1 MSWNRLFL
9 CIWLAFL
16 CIPLGLRL
24 HPSSLSCHTVVSLI
38 WPNLLLILLTLFF
51 LLFYVL
57 SEIHSSFHFIGPY
70 ICGPLS
76 NSTSLNVIFCI
87 KSPYISEYILYIK
100 RYRVIKV
107 QSFVGFQR
115 WTLSHSL
122 HLFSSYEIIDQ
133 SKLQIAVVW
142 WFCRNWNHTKSI
154 MIKGWC
160 EIRLEFFLFISH

>member
-1 MSWNRLFL
+1 MSWKRLFL
-9 CIWLAFL
+9 CHWLAFL

-24 HPSSLSCHTVVSLI
+24 HSSSLSCHTLVSLI

-70 ICGPLS
+70 ICCPLF

-87 KSPYISEYILYIK
+87 KSPYISEYMLYIK

-107 QSFVGFQR
+107 PSFVGFQR
-115 WTLSHSL
+115 WTLSHSR
-122 HLFSSYEIIDQ
+122 HLFH
-133 SKLQIAVVW
+133 LM
-142 WFCRNWNHTKSI
+142 KSLI
-154 MIKGWC
+154 NPNYK
-160 EIRLEFFLFISH
+160 

>member
-9 CIWLAFL
+9 CLWLAFL

-115 WTLSHSL
+115 WTLSHSR
-122 HLFSSYEIIDQ
+122 HLFH
-133 SKLQIAVVW
+133 LM
-142 WFCRNWNHTKSI
+142 KSLI
-154 MIKGWC
+154 NPNYK
-160 EIRLEFFLFISH
+160 